1 MHIILGVALGLA
13 IFVLFWAFSSLI
25 DFARNSWALIR
36 RPYEKNFYYSNLERL
51 LIEGRWKEADR
62 ETGRIMLKIM
72 CRTSQGFLRHK
83 DMSRL
88 PIRHLVEISHL
99 WIKYRKLPPKD
110 APKIYIDGEVLKG
123 SGFAAQLKIYNHL
136 ERQNG
141 SHGLCTW
148 YMFSYYIGNR
158 LDNPQLFPLCIGEN
172 GYPVWLD
179 CSRNESKYRYEIEDL
194 IRQKLSD
201 PTYSVNNYF
210 RILDRIEFYASDLE
224 DADRFY
230 KDYSFNSRR
239 TMV

>member
-1 MHIILGVALGLA
+1 MHIILGLALGLA

-36 RPYEKNFYYSNLERL
+36 RPYEKNLYYSNLERL

-72 CRTSQGFLRHK
+72 CRTSQGFLRYK

-110 APKIYIDGEVLKG
+110 APKIYLDGEVLKG
-123 SGFAAQLKIYNHL
+123 SGFAAQLKIYNHIK
-136 ERQNG
+136 RQNSSLG
-141 SHGLCTW
+141 WCTW
-148 YMFSYYIGNR
+148 YRFSNYIGNR

-179 CSRNESKYRYEIEDL
+179 CSRNEFEDRYEIEDL
-194 IRQKLSD
+194 IRKELST
-201 PTYSVNNYF
+201 PTSSVSKYF
-210 RILDRIEFYASDLE
+210 KILDDIKFYISDR
-224 DADRFY
+224 DRADMFY